1 MKELIIL
8 ITVFFAE
15 PNIYP
20 NAVSVD
26 SRYGK
31 PLRFSTQQECAEH
44 IDKNLETLEEFAMT
58 VYPKAIKI
66 KSIFCVEKEPAFTG
80 V

>member
-44 IDKNLETLEEFAMT
+44 IDKNLETLEEFAMAMFPEA
-58 VYPKAIKI
+58 VRVRD
-66 KSIFCVEKEPAFTG
+66 IFCVEKQKGFTG

>member
-8 ITVFFAE
+8 ITMFFSD
-15 PNIYP
+15 PNTYP
-20 NAVSVD
+20 NAVEVN
-26 SRYGK
+26 SRYGE
-31 PLRFSTQQECAEH
+31 PLLFATEQECANH
-44 IDKNLETLEEFAMT
+44 IDENFETLKEFAIT
-58 VYPKAIKI
+58 VYPKAITI